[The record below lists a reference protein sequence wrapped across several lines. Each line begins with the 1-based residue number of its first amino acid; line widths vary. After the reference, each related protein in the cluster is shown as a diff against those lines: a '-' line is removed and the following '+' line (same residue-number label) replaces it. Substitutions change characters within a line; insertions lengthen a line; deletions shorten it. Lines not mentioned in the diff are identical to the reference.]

1 MNCIVG
7 DLRSRAQPF
16 GRNMTAFELAVFV
29 CIYRNNAPLWR
40 DKKRKEVSLWFEH
53 MVAPA
58 ELKACLDH
66 MLARGW
72 LLQRGVRL
80 RASNEGR
87 AIARPLMNGLIRMLD
102 QGTRLLDVSL
112 MLSILRLTHDQ
123 LGSPVAEDRS

>member
-7 DLRSRAQPF
+7 DLPSRAQPF

-29 CIYRNNAPLWR
+29 CIYRNDAPPWR
-40 DKKRKEVSLWFEH
+40 DNLRKEVSLAFEH

-58 ELKACLDH
+58 ELKACFDH
-66 MLARGW
+66 MLARRW
-72 LLQRGVRL
+72 LLQRGDRL

-87 AIARPLMNGLIRMLD
+87 AIARPLMNGLIRML
-102 QGTRLLDVSL
+102 QGTRLLDVAL
-112 MLSILRLTHDQ
+112 MLSTLRLPHDQ